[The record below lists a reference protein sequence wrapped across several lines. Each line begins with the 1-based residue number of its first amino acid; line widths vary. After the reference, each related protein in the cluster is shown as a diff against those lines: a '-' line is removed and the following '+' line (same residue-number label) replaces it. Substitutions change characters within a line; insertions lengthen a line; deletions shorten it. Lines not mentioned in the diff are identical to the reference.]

1 MSASV
6 LLPRRL
12 RNGFATACLIL
23 AQLSGAACGRDRSNT
38 PGATQT
44 RSFLPTTSADSLL
57 GPDALAIY
65 AVMNDQVSRLRSSSL
80 DYWAL
85 LDSLGKGSVEERSSS
100 RGTLAIAFVRFA
112 GRAPAG
118 LLERTTKESSEGPT
132 TVKDA
137 TVESRSKV
145 TVWDEGGKLG
155 MLTELHATATR
166 TTEGTTVRVTH
177 DRTERTE
184 VKFCPDAQGVAPGSW
199 EFVEAKEVTATGP
212 KGIQTSRAE
221 FRATAGLTGQ
231 VDDEAELSHV
241 QEKMAVKTGQSSGS
255 ASRKMTPVIGSTT
268 DGTGNRIPTGI
279 ESWETGEQQQ
289 VKATSDDTRLR
300 LQAAAI
306 VAEISGGAAYK
317 KARDRWRG
325 HRCVEVAFLEGNMRR
340 SVSPGD
346 RVRIVAEARHKQ
358 EGGKLPAPLEADPV
372 AYQSITPEKKRIPPP
387 AEFTYQAPKKGTEEA
402 AYMREKG
409 TTVYVTSTSR
419 RGIGLG
425 VIEYRLSSGPSFAI
439 RIHRKS
445 VSEKLGTVSDVSY
458 HANLTPNEDGG
469 LNGTGTYSGKVV
481 TWQSACPG
489 DPKPKTHAVA
499 GSLKANGNV
508 VSFGSKSLIMYML
521 ETTDWPLM
529 ADGPPAETAEERE
542 EFKTTGSVG
551 NPLGLT
557 LKGPVTTK
565 VDKSTGSMLETDCT
579 GGFENTVETTV
590 ELIK

>member
-1 MSASV
+1 MSASI
-6 LLPRRL
+6 LFPRRL

-23 AQLSGAACGRDRSNT
+23 AQLSDAACGRDRSNT
-38 PGATQT
+38 PDAVQM
-44 RSFLPTTSADSLL
+44 RSFLPTTPADSLL

-65 AVMNDQVSRLRSSSL
+65 AAMNDQVSRLRSSSL
-80 DYWAL
+80 GDWAL
-85 LDSLGKGSVEERSSS
+85 LDSLGKGSVEEQSSS

-166 TTEGTTVRVTH
+166 TTEGTTVRVAH
-177 DRTERTE
+177 DRTERME

-212 KGIQTSRAE
+212 KGTQTSRAE
-221 FRATAGLTGQ
+221 FRATAELTGQ

-255 ASRKMTPVIGSTT
+255 ASRKLTPVIGSTT
-268 DGTGNRIPTGI
+268 DETGTRIPTGI
-279 ESWETGEQQQ
+279 ESWDTGEQQ

-300 LQAAAI
+300 LQGAGI
-306 VAEISGGAAYK
+306 VAEISAGSAYA

-325 HRCVEVAFLEGNMRR
+325 HRCVEVAFLEGNTRR

-358 EGGKLPAPLEADPV
+358 EGGKLPAPLEADLV
-372 AYQSITPEKKRIPPP
+372 VYQSITPEKKRIPPP

-402 AYMREKG
+402 EFMREKG
-409 TTVYVTSTSR
+409 TRVYVTSTSR
-419 RGIGLG
+419 RGIGSSM
-425 VIEYRLSSGPSFAI
+425 IEYRLSSGPSFAI

-458 HANLTPNEDGG
+458 NANLTPNEDGG
-469 LNGTGTYSGKVV
+469 LNGTGTYSGTIV

-489 DPKPKTHAVA
+489 DPKKKTHPVS

-508 VSFGSKSLIMYML
+508 VSLGSKSLLMYML
-521 ETTDWPLM
+521 ETTDWPLI
-529 ADGPPAETAEERE
+529 ADGPPAETAEEKE

>member
-1 MSASV
+1 MSASI
-6 LLPRRL
+6 LFPRRL
-12 RNGFATACLIL
+12 RNGFTTACLIF
-23 AQLSGAACGRDRSNT
+23 AQLSDAACGRDRSNT
-38 PGATQT
+38 PDAVQM
-44 RSFLPTTSADSLL
+44 RSFLPTTPADSLL

-65 AVMNDQVSRLRSSSL
+65 AAMNDQVSRLRSSSL
-80 DYWAL
+80 GDWAL
-85 LDSLGKGSVEERSSS
+85 LDSLGKGSVEEQSSS
-100 RGTLAIAFVRFA
+100 RATLAIAFVRFA

-166 TTEGTTVRVTH
+166 TTEGTTVQVAH

-221 FRATAGLTGQ
+221 FRATAELMGQ

-255 ASRKMTPVIGSTT
+255 ASRKLTPVIGSTT
-268 DGTGNRIPTGI
+268 DGTGTRIPTGI
-279 ESWETGEQQQ
+279 ESWDTGEQH

-300 LQAAAI
+300 LQGAAI
-306 VAEISGGAAYK
+306 VAEISAGSAYA

-325 HRCVEVAFLEGNMRR
+325 HRCVEVAFLEGNTRR

-402 AYMREKG
+402 EYMREKG
-409 TTVYVTSTSR
+409 TRVYVTSTSR

-425 VIEYRLSSGPSFAI
+425 VIEYRLSSGPSFTI

-458 HANLTPNEDGG
+458 NANLTPNEDGG
-469 LNGTGTYSGKVV
+469 LNGSGTYSGTIV

-489 DPKPKTHAVA
+489 DPKKKTHPVS

-508 VSFGSKSLIMYML
+508 VSLGSKSLLMYML
-521 ETTDWPLM
+521 ETTDWPLI
-529 ADGPPAETAEERE
+529 ADGPPAETAEEKE

>member
-1 MSASV
+1 MSASI
-6 LLPRRL
+6 LFPRGL
-12 RNGFATACLIL
+12 RNGFAPACLIL
-23 AQLSGAACGRDRSNT
+23 AQLSDAACGRDRSNT
-38 PGATQT
+38 PDATQM

-65 AVMNDQVSRLRSSSL
+65 AAMNDQVSRLRSSSL
-80 DYWAL
+80 DDWAL
-85 LDSLGKGSVEERSSS
+85 LDSLGKGSVEEQSSS

-155 MLTELHATATR
+155 MVTELHATATR
-166 TTEGTTVRVTH
+166 TTEGTTVRVAH

-199 EFVEAKEVTATGP
+199 EFVEAKEITASGP
-212 KGIQTSRAE
+212 KGVQTSRGE
-221 FRATAGLTGQ
+221 FRATAELTGQ

-241 QEKMAVKTGQSSGS
+241 QEKMDVKAGPSSGS
-255 ASRKMTPVIGSTT
+255 ASRKLTPVIGSTT
-268 DGTGNRIPTGI
+268 DGAGNRIPTGI
-279 ESWETGEQQQ
+279 EDWETGEQQ
-289 VKATSDDTRLR
+289 VKATTENTQVL
-300 LQAAAI
+300 LKAAEI
-306 VAEISGGAAYK
+306 LAEISGGAAYK

-325 HRCVEVAFLEGNMRR
+325 HRCVEVAFLEGNTRR
-340 SVSPGD
+340 DLSPGS
-346 RVRIVAEARHKQ
+346 RVRIVAEARHK
-358 EGGKLPAPLEADPV
+358 EGGGRLPAPLEAIV
-372 AYQSITPEKKRIPPP
+372 VLYQSITPEEKRIAPP
-387 AEFTYQAPKKGTEEA
+387 AEFIYQAPGSGTEEA
-402 AYMREKG
+402 EYMREKG
-409 TTVYVTSTSR
+409 TKVLVTSTSR
-419 RGIGLG
+419 RGIGTAT
-425 VIEYRLSSGPSFAI
+425 IEYRLTSGPSFAI

-458 HANLTPNEDGG
+458 NAHLTPDKVGE
-469 LNGTGTYSGKVV
+469 LNGVGTYSGTIV

-489 DPKPKTHAVA
+489 DPQRKTHPVS

-508 VSFGSKSLIMYML
+508 VSLGSKSLLMYML

-529 ADGPPAETAEERE
+529 ADGPPAETAEEKE

>member
-1 MSASV
+1 MSAPI
-6 LLPRRL
+6 LFPRRL

-23 AQLSGAACGRDRSNT
+23 AQLSDAACGRDRSNT
-38 PGATQT
+38 PDATQT
-44 RSFLPTTSADSLL
+44 PSFLPTTPADSLL
-57 GPDALAIY
+57 GSDALVIY
-65 AVMNDQVSRLRSSSL
+65 AAMNDQVSRLRSSSL
-80 DYWAL
+80 DDWAL
-85 LDSLGKGSVEERSSS
+85 LDSLGEGSAKEQSSS
-100 RGTLAIAFVRFA
+100 RGSLAISFVHFT

-132 TVKDA
+132 MVKDA

-155 MLTELHATATR
+155 MLTELHSSATR
-166 TTEGTTVRVTH
+166 TTEGTTVRVAH

-199 EFVEAKEVTATGP
+199 EFVEAKELTASGP
-212 KGIQTSRAE
+212 KGIQPTRVE
-221 FRATAGLTGQ
+221 FRATAELRGQ
-231 VDDEAELSHV
+231 VDDEAELLHV
-241 QEKMAVKTGQSSGS
+241 QEKMDVKAGQLSGS
-255 ASRKMTPVIGSTT
+255 ASRKLTPVIGSTT
-268 DGTGNRIPTGI
+268 DGAGNKIPTGI
-279 ESWETGEQQQ
+279 ESWENGDQQ
-289 VKATSDDTRLR
+289 VKATSDDARLR
-300 LQAAAI
+300 LQLAAI
-306 VAEISGGAAYK
+306 IAEISGGAAYK
-317 KARDRWRG
+317 KARDRWRW
-325 HRCVEVAFLEGNMRR
+325 HRCVEVAFLEGNTRR

-346 RVRIVAEARHKQ
+346 RVRIVAEARHK
-358 EGGKLPAPLEADPV
+358 EDGGKLPAPLEAIV
-372 AYQSITPEKKRIPPP
+372 VLYQSITPEKKRIPPP

-402 AYMREKG
+402 EYMRENG
-409 TTVYVTSTSR
+409 TTVLVSSTSR
-419 RGIGLG
+419 RGIGESK
-425 VIEYRLSSGPSFAI
+425 IEYRLTSGPSFAI

-458 HANLTPNEDGG
+458 NANLTPNEGG
-469 LNGTGTYSGKVV
+469 ELNGAGTYSGTIV

-489 DPKPKTHAVA
+489 DPKRKTHPVS

-508 VSFGSKSLIMYML
+508 VSLGSKSLLMYML

-529 ADGPPAETAEERE
+529 ADGPPAETAEEKE

-579 GGFENTVETTV
+579 GGFQNTVETTV
-590 ELIK
+590 EWIK

>member
-1 MSASV
+1 MCASI
-6 LLPRRL
+6 LFPRRL

-23 AQLSGAACGRDRSNT
+23 AQLSDAACGRDRSNT
-38 PGATQT
+38 PDAVQM
-44 RSFLPTTSADSLL
+44 RSFLPTTPADSLL

-65 AVMNDQVSRLRSSSL
+65 AAMNDQVSRLRSSSL
-80 DYWAL
+80 GDWTL
-85 LDSLGKGSVEERSSS
+85 LDSLGKGSVEEQSSS
-100 RGTLAIAFVRFA
+100 RATLAIAFVRFA

-137 TVESRSKV
+137 TLESRSKV

-166 TTEGTTVRVTH
+166 TTEGTTVRVAH

-212 KGIQTSRAE
+212 KGTQTSRAE
-221 FRATAGLTGQ
+221 FRATAELTGQ

-255 ASRKMTPVIGSTT
+255 ASRKLTPVIGSTT
-268 DGTGNRIPTGI
+268 DGTGTRIPTGI
-279 ESWETGEQQQ
+279 ESWDTGEQQ

-300 LQAAAI
+300 LQGAAI
-306 VAEISGGAAYK
+306 VAEISAGSAYA

-325 HRCVEVAFLEGNMRR
+325 HRCVEVAFLEGNTRR

-358 EGGKLPAPLEADPV
+358 EGGKLPAPLEADLV
-372 AYQSITPEKKRIPPP
+372 VYQSITPEKKRIPPP

-402 AYMREKG
+402 EFMREKG
-409 TTVYVTSTSR
+409 TRVYVTSTSR
-419 RGIGLG
+419 RGIGSSM
-425 VIEYRLSSGPSFAI
+425 IEYRLSSGPSFAI

-458 HANLTPNEDGG
+458 NANLTPNEDGE
-469 LNGTGTYSGKVV
+469 LNGSGTYSGTIV

-489 DPKPKTHAVA
+489 DPKKKTHPVS

-508 VSFGSKSLIMYML
+508 VSFGSKSLLMYML
-521 ETTDWPLM
+521 ETTDWPLI

-557 LKGPVTTK
+557 LQGPITTHVNKSKG
-565 VDKSTGSMLETDCT
+565 SLLETDCT

>member
-1 MSASV
+1 MVASI
-6 LLPRRL
+6 LLPRRP
-12 RNGFATACLIL
+12 RTGFATACLVL
-23 AQLSGAACGRDRSNT
+23 AQLLAAACGRDRSHI
-38 PGATQT
+38 PDAAPT
-44 RSFLPTTSADSLL
+44 RSFLPATSADSLL
-57 GPDALAIY
+57 GPDALVIY
-65 AVMNDQVSRLRSSSL
+65 AAMDDQVSRLRSSSL
-80 DYWAL
+80 SHWDL
-85 LDSLGKGSVEERSSS
+85 LDSLGDDSAEEESSNRRTLPVVLARFPARGPS
-100 RGTLAIAFVRFA
+100 R
-112 GRAPAG
+112 
-118 LLERTTKESSEGPT
+118 LLERTTKESTEGPT
-132 TVKDA
+132 TVNNA
-137 TVESRSKV
+137 TVEGRSRV
-145 TVWDEGGKLG
+145 TVWDEGGRLG

-166 TTEGTTVRVTH
+166 TAEGTTVRVAH

-199 EFVEAKEVTATGP
+199 EFVLAKEITATGP
-212 KGIQTSRAE
+212 KGIQTARGE
-221 FRATAGLTGQ
+221 FRATAALTGQ

-241 QEKMAVKTGQSSGS
+241 QEKMAVKTGESSGS
-255 ASRKMTPVIGSTT
+255 ASRKLTPVIGSTT

-279 ESWETGEQQQ
+279 EDWETGEQQ
-289 VKATSDDTRLR
+289 VKATNENTQVALK
-300 LQAAAI
+300 A
-306 VAEISGGAAYK
+306 AEILAEMSGGAAYK

-325 HRCVEVAFLEGNMRR
+325 HRCVEVAFLEGNTRR

-358 EGGKLPAPLEADPV
+358 EGGKLPAPLEADPN
-372 AYQSITPEKKRIPPP
+372 QSITPEKKRIPPP

-402 AYMREKG
+402 EYMREEG
-409 TTVYVTSTSR
+409 TKVYVTSTSR

-469 LNGTGTYSGKVV
+469 LNGTGTYSGKIV

-489 DPKPKTHAVA
+489 DPQRKTHPVS

-508 VSFGSKSLIMYML
+508 VSLGSKSLLMYML

-529 ADGPPAETAEERE
+529 ADGPPAETAEEKE